1 MKENLKKSLMEIKQ
15 KYTSPISVTS
25 DYKEE
30 NIVKSSCFDVTN
42 TTQTLELTKT
52 TNQPHVNTVQES
64 KTTSK
69 KNMAIEQI
77 DEESFVATSSEVA
90 YGQTYSVS
98 GASVYQVTLDDTTSI
113 EEDISE
119 QRNIPFGPTPKLK
132 RPSEILPITDKENVT
147 VPQEYKL
154 TQDKV
159 YTIEEST
166 GEQQPQIPQKGVL
179 SERQLREGLKESLKK
194 IRQTAQNSKPLSES
208 LSIDHQVTEQHGYSG
223 FIRER
228 PHSSI
233 RGPSF
238 IALKEQKVFMGVKK
252 VYGTPTTEAP
262 KLTFRKPKMP
272 VVQKSSE
279 DNMKSIISETK
290 QALKRTQISRR
301 HLKGKLFIKP
311 FITTFKHYFPTDK
324 PIVHKLGSVNIQESN
339 LRASSEHTTTL
350 SKNISNTIVEETV
363 TETVMKST
371 YTKDSVTSEEV
382 PINTSGMRQ
391 LEENEMKNEL
401 RKTLTEIKKKHDK
414 GVVTTI
420 SSDEAYGSKVTPL
433 HEAPTREEF
442 KGNLLR
448 IQKKYDEDITLTKY
462 EKIVLKTLTP
472 IHDIIDDITDESF
485 EDLQHNLKIAAANFQ
500 EENVDYSS
508 STVTPLNEAQIK
520 EDLKKS
526 LMLIKER
533 HEKNI
538 SSVPVQY
545 YSSKQGLHK
554 TLRRIHRKYE
564 EDIMLTRYE
573 KSISEVLTPIQHT
586 INEMTEETFGEIQRE
601 LKRFEE
607 LKDVTPLEEKQIK
620 EELKKSLINIKMKH
634 DLQKYQSEQRHL
646 LLPLTSTPTS
656 TTIPIQSLSTKQEL
670 ITQMKQIRTKCRQ
683 QQLLTKTENII
694 LEHLA
699 PIEHIIDEM
708 TDETFAEL
716 QLSLKSIVITTDE
729 TDNFPTTSKVTPLNE
744 DQLIENLKKSLK
756 IIKKKHELS
765 MVTKQFA
772 VPEEVHQMYP
782 LARPIPCSSR
792 GELSNNLKKIQRK
805 YQEDVALTKIEQ
817 IMFENFVPLE
827 HTINEMSDDTFKSLQ
842 ETVMATT
849 NLIEDQNHN
858 YVTSSI
864 KPINEDKIK
873 TELKKS
879 LIEIKR
885 RHEEEVKKTGRTEP
899 LRIGESRELLP
910 ISHEVDVYTS
920 TSIPVQYVS
929 TPHELTKN
937 LKIIEKKY
945 EEDLTLSRVEEVVFE
960 TFAPIQHTLNRMSD
974 TTFRS
979 LQQSLR
985 LFTIRG
991 RDHPKSRSTSL
1002 SEDKI
1007 KADLK
1012 RSLINIKKRHENDMK
1027 KHQLSAI
1034 PHDHNTE
1041 PIIPVDTGKVI
1052 PISSTKDEQASS
1064 YSSSLTPQQYCSK
1077 KEELTK
1083 TLKRIEKKYE
1093 EDVTLTTVERIIYQ
1107 TLAPVQHT
1115 INEMTDETFGSLQ
1128 QSITLATGNDKNE
1141 RADYTTTFISPL
1153 NEDEMKKGLKKSLIE
1168 IKKKHER
1175 ETKII
1180 RRDERDEPMF
1190 PIEHRK
1196 VLPITSTEGDKIQPV
1211 TSSMTPLSYFLTDDD
1226 VLKNLSNIELTQ
1238 NEEVIFEKL
1247 VPIQHMIDEMVEKS
1261 LILGT
1266 EISKKQPKNYTTSI
1280 LTPVHQDI
1288 QDTLMTLPQV
1298 HEDDNRN
1305 NKYTT
1310 QILHLTL
1317 NEAVYPTES
1326 SVALPISNT
1335 QNEIFDTCTSS
1346 LTPVQFCSTR
1356 DKLSENLQKIQS
1368 KHKKGI
1374 HLTQIEKVILHTL
1387 APVQHTIAEM
1397 AEDTFEKL
1405 QKCLSLATTSTQN
1418 ERKDYKASAVTPIN
1432 EDIQKTL
1439 VEIVQGH
1446 KDQINKKY
1454 TTPEL
1459 HLTLNEPVYPTESSV
1474 ALPIS
1479 STQNEIFDTCT
1490 SSLTPVQFCSTR
1502 DELSENLQKI
1512 QSKHKKGIHLTQIE
1526 KVILHTLAPVQHT
1539 IAEMAEDT
1547 FAKLQKCISLA
1558 TTSTQNER
1566 KDYKASAVTP
1576 INEDIQKTLV
1586 EIVQGHKDQ
1595 INKKYTTP
1603 ELHLTLNEPV
1613 YPTESSVAL
1622 PISSTQNEI
1631 FDTCT
1636 SSLTPVQFCSTRD
1649 ELSENLQKI
1658 QSKHKKGIHLTQ
1670 IEKVILHTLAPVQ
1683 HTIAEMAED
1692 TFAKLQKCISLA
1704 TTSTQNERKDYKAS
1718 AVTPINEDIQKTLVD
1733 IVQGHKDQI
1742 NKKYTTPE
1750 LHLTLNE
1757 PVYPTESSVALPIS
1771 STQNE
1776 IFDTCT
1782 SSLTPVQFCSTR
1794 DELSENLQKI
1804 QSKHKKGIHLT
1815 QIEKVILHTLAPV
1828 QHTIAEMA
1836 EDTFAKLQKCI
1847 SLATTST
1854 QNERKDYKA
1863 SAVTPINEDIQK
1875 TLVDI
1880 VQGHKDQINKKYTTP
1895 ELHLTLNEPVYP
1907 TESSVALPISS
1918 TQNEIFDTCTS
1929 SLTPVQF
1936 CSTRDKLS
1944 ENLQKIQS
1952 KHKKGIH
1959 LTQIEKVILHTLAPV
1974 QHTIAEMAED
1984 TFAKLQKCLSL
1995 ATTSP
2000 QNERKDYKASA
2011 VTPINED
2018 IQKTLVDI
2026 VQGHKD
2032 QINKKYTTPELHLT
2046 LNEPVYPTES
2056 SVALPISSTQNE
2068 IFDTC
2073 TSSLTPVQF
2082 CSTRD
2087 KLSENLQKIQS
2098 KHKKGIHLTQIE
2110 KVILHTLAPVQHTIA
2125 EMAEDTFAKLQKCL
2139 SLATTSTQN
2148 ERKDYK
2154 ASAVTPINEDIQKTL
2169 VDIVQGHKDQINK
2182 KYTTP
2187 ELHLTLNE
2195 PVYPTESSVALPISS
2210 TQNEIFDT
2218 CTSSL
2223 TPVQFCSTR
2232 DKLSENLQKIQS
2244 KHKKGIHLT
2253 QIEKV
2258 ILHTLAPVQHTIAEM
2273 AEDTFE
2279 KLQKCLSLATTST
2292 QNERKD
2298 YKASAVTPIN
2308 EDIQKTLVE
2317 IVQGHKDQINKKYTT
2332 PELHLTL
2339 NEPVYPTE
2347 SSVALPISSTQ
2358 NEIFDTCTSSLTP
2371 VQFCSTRD
2379 ELSENLQKIQS
2390 KHKKGIHLTQI
2401 EKVILHTLAPVQHTI
2416 AEMAED
2422 TFAKLQK
2429 CISLATTST
2438 QNERKDYK
2446 ASAVTPINEDIQKT
2460 LVDIVQGHK
2469 DQINKKYTT
2478 PELHLT
2484 LNEPVYPTESSV
2496 ALPISS
2502 TQNEIFDTCT
2512 SSLTPVQFC
2521 STRDK
2526 LSENLQKIQSK
2537 HKKGIH
2543 LTQIEKVI
2551 LHTLAPV
2558 QHTIAEMAEDTFAKL
2573 QKCLSLATTSPQNE
2587 RENYKASAV
2596 TPINEDIQKT
2606 LVDIVQGHKDQINK
2620 KYTTPELHLTLNEP
2634 VYPTESSVALPISST
2649 QNEIFDTCT
2658 SSLTP
2663 VQFCST
2669 RDKLSENLQ
2678 KIQSKHKKG
2687 IHLTQIEKVILH
2699 TLAPVQHTIAEMA
2712 EDTFAKLQKCLSLA
2726 TTSPQNERENYKAS
2740 AVTPINED
2748 IQKTLV
2754 DIVQGHKDQIN
2765 KKYTTPELHLTLNEP
2780 VYPTESSVALPI
2792 SSTQNEI
2799 FDTCTSSL
2807 TPVQFCSTRDKLSE
2821 NLQKIQSKHKKG
2833 IHLTQIEKV
2842 ILHTLAPVQHTIA
2855 EMAEDTFAKLQK
2867 CLSLATTS
2875 PQNEREN
2882 YKASAVTPINEDIQK
2897 TLVDIVQGHKDQI
2910 NKKYTTPE
2918 LHLTLNEPVYPTES
2932 SVALPISST
2941 QNEIFDTCTSSLT
2954 PVQFCSTRDE
2964 LSENL
2969 QKIQSKHK
2977 KGIHLTQIEKVILH
2991 TLAPVQHTI
3000 AEMAEDTFAKLQK
3013 CISLATT
3020 STQNERENYK
3030 ASAVTPI
3037 NEDIQKTLVDIV
3049 QGHKDQINKK
3059 YTTPELHLTLNEP
3072 VYPTESSVALPISS
3086 TQNEIFDTCTSSLTP
3101 VQFCSTRDKLSENLQ
3116 KIQSKHKKGIHLTQ
3130 IEKVILHTLAPVQH
3144 TIAEMAEDTFAKL
3157 QKCLSLATTSPQ
3169 NERENYKASAVT
3181 PINEDIQ
3188 KTLVDIVQGHKDQIN
3203 KKYTTPELHLTLN
3216 EPVYP
3221 TESSVALPI
3230 SSTQNEIFDTCTS
3243 SLTPVQFCST
3253 RDKLSENLQKIQS
3266 KHKKGIHLT
3275 QIEKVILHTLAPVQ
3289 HTIAEMAEDTFAK
3302 LQKCLSLATTSTQN
3316 ERKDYKASAV
3326 TPINE
3331 DIQKTLVD
3339 IVQGHKDQINKKYT
3353 TPELHL
3359 TLNEPVY
3366 PTESSVALPI
3376 SSTQNEIFDTCTS
3389 SLTPVQFCST
3399 RDKLSENLQKIQSKH
3414 KKGIHLTQIEKV
3426 ILHTL
3431 APVQH
3436 TIAEMAE
3443 DTFAKLQKCLSL
3455 ATTSPQ
3461 NERENY
3467 KASAVTPIN
3476 EDIQKTLV
3484 EIVQGHKDQINKK
3497 YTTPELH
3504 LTLNEPVYPTESS
3517 VALPISSTQN
3527 EIFDTCTSS
3536 LTPVQ
3541 FCSTRDKLS
3550 ENLQKIQSKHKK
3562 GIHLTQIEKVILHT
3576 LAPVQHTIAEMAEDT
3591 FAKLQ
3596 KCISLATTSTQNER
3610 ENYKASAVTPINEDI
3625 QKTLVD
3631 IVQGHKD
3638 QINKKYTTPEL
3649 HLTLNEPV
3657 YPTESSVALPISST
3671 QNEIFDTCTSSL
3683 TPVQFCSTRDKLS
3696 ENLQKIQSKHK
3707 KGIHLTQIE
3716 KVILHT
3722 LAPVQHTI
3730 AEMAEDTFAKLQKC
3744 LSLATTSPQNE
3755 RENYKASAVTPINE
3769 DIQKTLVDIV
3779 QGHKDQ
3785 INKKY
3790 TTPELHLTL
3799 NEPVYPTESSVAL
3812 PISSTQNEIFDTCT
3826 SSLTPVQFCSTRD
3839 KLSENLQKIQSKHK
3853 KGIHL
3858 TQIEKVIL
3866 HTLAPVQHTI
3876 AEMAED
3882 TFAKL
3887 QKCLSLAT
3895 TSPQNERE
3903 NYKASAVTPINEDIQ
3918 KTLVDIVQGH
3928 KDQINKKYTTPELHL
3943 TLNEPVYPTES
3954 SVALPISSTQNEIF
3968 DTCTSSL
3975 TPVQFCS
3982 TRDKLSENL
3991 QKIQSK
3997 HKKGI
4002 HLTQIEKVILHTLAP
4017 VQHTIAEMAE
4027 DTFAKLQK
4035 CLSLATTSP
4044 QNERENYKASAVTP
4058 INEDIQKTLVDIV
4071 QGHKDQINKKY
4082 TTPELHLTLNEPVYP
4097 TESSVALPISSTQN
4111 EIFDTC
4117 TSSLTPVQFCS
4128 TRDKLS
4134 ENLQKIQS
4142 KHKKGIHLTQIE
4154 KVILHTLA
4162 PVQHTIAEM
4171 AEDTFAKLQKC
4182 LSLATT
4188 SPQNERENYKA
4199 SAVTPIN
4206 EDIQKTLV
4214 DIVQGH
4220 KDQINKKYT
4229 TPELHLTLNEPV
4241 YPTESSVALPISST
4255 QNEIFDTCT
4264 SSLTPVQFCS
4274 TRDKLS
4280 ENLQK
4285 IQSKHKKGI
4294 HLTQIEKVIL
4304 HTLAPVQHTIAEMA
4318 EDTFAKLQ
4326 KCLSLATTSPQN
4338 ERENYKASAVTPINE
4353 DIQKT
4358 LVDIVQGHK
4367 DQINKK
4373 YTTPELHLT
4382 LNEPVYPT
4390 ESSVALPISSTQNEI
4405 FDTCTS
4411 SLTPVQ
4417 FCSTRDK
4424 LSENLQ
4430 KIQSKHK
4437 KGIHLTQIE
4446 KVILHTLAPV
4456 QHTIAEMA
4464 EDTFAKLQKCLS
4476 LATTSPQNER
4486 ENYKAS
4492 AVTPINEDIQKT
4504 LVDIVQ
4510 GHKDQ
4515 INKKYTTPELH
4526 LTLNE
4531 PVYPTESSVA
4541 LPISSTQNEIFDTCT
4556 SSLTPVQFCS
4566 TRDKLSEN
4574 LQKIQS
4580 KHKKGI
4586 HLTQIEKVILHT
4598 LAPVQHT
4605 IAEMAEDTFAK
4616 LQKCLSLATTSPQ
4629 NERENYKASAV
4640 TPINEDIQKTLVDIV
4655 QGHKDQINK
4664 KYTTPELHLTLNEPV
4679 YPTESSVALPIS
4691 STQNEIFDT
4700 CTSSLT
4706 PVQFCSTRDK
4716 LSENLQKIQSKHKKG
4731 IHLTQIEKVILHTLA
4746 PVQHTI
4752 AEMAEDTFAK
4762 LQKCLSLA
4770 TTSPQNERENYKAS
4784 AVTPINEDIQKT
4796 LVDIVQGHKDQINKK
4811 YTTPELHLT
4820 LNEPVYPTES
4830 SVALPISSTQ
4840 NEIFDT
4846 CTSSLTPVQFCSTRD
4861 KLSENLQKIQSKHKK
4876 GIHLT
4881 QIEKVIL
4888 HTLAPVQHTIAEMA
4902 EDTFAKLQKC
4912 LSLATTSPQNERE
4925 NYKASAVTPINED
4938 IQKTLVDIV
4947 QGHKDQINKKYTT
4960 PELHLTLN
4968 EPVYPT
4974 ESSVALPISST
4985 QNEIF
4990 DTCTSSLTPV
5000 QFCSTR
5006 DKLSENLQKIQSK
5019 HKKGIHLT
5027 QIEKVILH
5035 TLAPV
5040 QHTIAEMAEDTF
5052 AKLQKCISLATTSTQ
5067 NERKDYKASA
5077 VTPINEDIQKTLVDI
5092 VQGHKDQI
5100 NKKYTT
5106 PELHLTLNEP
5116 VYPTVDT
5123 HDTQHNKH
5131 EKGDQIQEKSV
5142 EDTQR
5147 RLVTSTLIQY
5157 CSTPEELTN
5166 TLKSI
5171 EKKYDKNVGLSEI
5184 DKIIFHTLAPIL
5196 HTIDRM
5202 TQETFEE
5209 IQQSVTLAASRKDEP
5224 DTDYTISSVWPLN
5237 EDKIKSE
5244 LKKSL
5249 IEIRKRHE
5257 NEVEIMK
5264 KHQLPGRA
5272 LPISST
5278 EDDRVD
5284 TCLSSPLPIQL
5295 SSTRDEFVKVLRRIR
5310 KKHEEDVTLT
5320 DVEKIILETLV
5331 PIEHTIDDM
5340 THETFEGIKQS
5351 VTIATSRIE
5360 KPNTDY
5366 TSSSVWPLNEE
5377 KIKSELKKSLIEFR
5391 KRHEK
5396 EVEIMKKHQLPGRA
5410 LPISSTEDDKIDTCL
5425 SSPLPIQVSSTRD
5438 EFVKVLRRIRKKHE
5452 EDVTLTDVEK
5462 IILETLVPIEHT
5474 IDDMTHETF
5483 EGIKQSVTIATS
5495 RIEKPNTDYTS
5506 SSVWPLN
5513 EEKIKSEL
5521 KKSLIE
5527 IRKRHE
5533 KEVEIMKKHQLP
5545 GRALPISST
5554 EDDRVDTCLSSPL
5567 PIQLSSTREEFV
5579 KSLRRIRKKHEEDVT
5594 LTDVEKII
5602 LETLVPMEH
5611 TIDDMTHETFERIK
5625 QSVTIATSRIEKPN
5639 TDYTSSSVWPL
5650 NEEKIKSEL
5659 KKSLI
5664 EFRKRHEKEVE
5675 IMKKHQLPGRA
5686 LPISS
5691 TEDDKIDTCLSSPLP
5706 IQVSSTRDEFV
5717 KVLRR
5722 IRKKHEEDVTLT
5734 DVEKIILETLV
5745 PIEHTIDDMT
5755 HETFE
5760 GIKQSVTI
5768 ATSRIEKPNTDYTSS
5783 SVWPLNEEKIKS
5795 ELKKSLIE
5803 IRKRHE
5809 KEVEIMKKHQL
5820 PGRALPISSTED
5832 DRVDTCL
5839 SSPLPIQLSST
5850 REEFVK
5856 SLRRIRKKHEED
5868 VTLTDV
5874 EKIILETLVPMEH
5887 TIDDM
5892 THETFERI
5900 KQSVTIATSRIEK
5913 PNTDYTS
5920 SSVWPL
5926 NEEKIKSELKKSLIE
5941 FRKRHEKE
5949 VEIMKKHQLP
5959 GRALPISSTEDDKI
5973 DTCLSSPLPIQ
5984 VSSTRDEF
5992 VKVLRRIRKKH
6003 EEDVTLTDVEKIIL
6017 ETLVPIEHT
6026 IDDMTHE
6033 TFEGIKQS
6041 VTIATSRIEK
6051 PNTDYTSSSVWPLNE
6066 EKIKSKLKKSLI
6078 EIRKR
6083 HEKEVEIMK
6092 KHQLPGRALPISSTE
6107 DDKIDTCL
6115 SSPLPIQVSSTRD
6128 EFVKVLRRIRK
6139 KHEEDVTLTDVEKI
6153 ILETL
6158 VPIEHTIDDMTH
6170 ETFEGIKQS
6179 VTIATSII
6187 EKPNTDYTS
6196 SSVWPLNEEKIKSEL
6211 KKSLIGIKKRH
6222 EKEVEIRK
6230 NHSFSV
6236 VSHDALD
6243 YEEKPFNLTE
6253 TGRVL
6258 PILSTE
6264 DERVDTYLSSP
6275 LPIQVSSTRDEFVKV
6290 LRRIRKKHEED
6301 VTLTDVEKIILETL
6315 VPIEHT
6321 IDDMTHE
6328 TFEGIKQSVT
6338 IATSRIEKP
6347 NTDYTSSSV
6356 WPLNEEK
6363 IKSELK
6369 KSLIGIKKRH
6379 EKEVEIRKNHSFSVV
6394 SHDALDNEEKPFNL
6408 TETGRALP
6416 ILSTED
6422 ERVDTYLSSPLPI
6435 QVSSTR
6441 DEFVKVLRRIRKKHE
6456 EDVTLT
6462 DVEKIILETLVPI
6475 EHTIDDMTHETFE
6488 GIKQSVTIATSRIEK
6503 PNTDYTSSS
6512 VWPLNEE
6519 KIKSELKKSL
6529 IGIKKRHEKEVEIR
6543 KNHSFSVVSH
6553 DALDNEEKPFNL
6565 TETGRALPI
6574 LSTEDERVD
6583 TYLSSPLPI
6592 QVSSTRDEFV
6602 KVLRRIRKKHEE
6614 DVTLTDMEKIILET
6628 LVPIEHTIDDMT
6640 HETFEGIK
6648 QSVTIATSRI
6658 EKPNTD
6664 YTSSSVWPLNEEKI
6678 KSELKKSLIGIKK
6691 RHEKEVEIRKN
6702 HSFSVVS
6709 HDALDNEEKPF
6720 NLTETGRAL
6729 PILST
6734 EDERV
6739 DTYLSSPLPI
6749 QISSTRDEFVKV
6761 LRRIRKKHEEDVTLT
6776 DMEKIILETLVP
6788 IEHTIDDMTHE
6799 TFEGIKQSVTIA
6811 TSRIEKPN
6819 TDYTSSSV
6827 WPLNE
6832 EKIKEELK
6840 KSLIKIKRK
6849 HENDVKIQTTSAVSQ
6864 DIEDNKYEA
6873 LSPEEVSKSIPIV
6886 STEDDMV
6893 YAHTSSCTPLHYCS
6907 THEELVR
6914 TVKEVQK
6921 KYENNETLTAIEKI
6935 IFECL
6940 VPMDEITHDMFV
6952 SIQQS
6957 LVLATSSVQ
6966 GQENDYSTS
6975 SVSVVNKDKIKED
6988 LKRSLLDI
6996 KRKHAK
7002 YPEQKTPVV
7011 SHVTEDYRSEP
7022 IIPIE
7027 RSQVLPSL
7035 STEDSQTDTY
7045 FASLVP
7051 VHHLSTKDKLV
7062 KSLKD
7067 IQKKYVEDVTLT
7079 KIEKIILK
7087 TLAPIQHT
7095 IDDMTNETFE
7105 SLQKTLQLTM
7115 NSIQEQERNYTT
7127 SIITPLNEPKIRDE
7141 IQKFL
7146 NKIEKKD
7153 VEDFVVT
7160 PIKPSI
7166 QQRLDDSTESNLE
7179 SVLAETKQRLRRPL
7193 RLQKPEKYQPET
7205 YQLKPVTIEQKV
7217 LEQQN
7222 VKYSLK
7228 GTVLPK
7234 PSRSTISETK
7244 EVLIETKRVAPI
7256 NVSIDEQI
7264 DYNIIDSVR
7273 AKEDLPFSITEE
7285 EMPDLVSSHEIQV
7298 CQPHRDQR
7306 IVKDLKKSLKKI
7318 RNDYEGRFLL
7328 RK

>member
-442 KGNLLR
+442 KRNLLR

-1794 DELSENLQKI
+1794 D
-1804 QSKHKKGIHLT
+1804 
-1815 QIEKVILHTLAPV
+1815 
-1828 QHTIAEMA
+1828 
-1836 EDTFAKLQKCI
+1836 
-1847 SLATTST
+1847 
-1854 QNERKDYKA
+1854 
-1863 SAVTPINEDIQK
+1863 
-1875 TLVDI
+1875 
-1880 VQGHKDQINKKYTTP
+1880 
-1895 ELHLTLNEPVYP
+1895 
-1907 TESSVALPISS
+1907 
-1918 TQNEIFDTCTS
+1918 
-1929 SLTPVQF
+1929 
-1936 CSTRDKLS
+1936 KLS

-2000 QNERKDYKASA
+2000 QNER
-2011 VTPINED
+2011 
-2018 IQKTLVDI
+2018 
-2026 VQGHKD
+2026 
-2032 QINKKYTTPELHLT
+2032 
-2046 LNEPVYPTES
+2046 
-2056 SVALPISSTQNE
+2056 
-2068 IFDTC
+2068 
-2073 TSSLTPVQF
+2073 
-2082 CSTRD
+2082 
-2087 KLSENLQKIQS
+2087 EN
-2098 KHKKGIHLTQIE
+2098 
-2110 KVILHTLAPVQHTIA
+2110 
-2125 EMAEDTFAKLQKCL
+2125 
-2139 SLATTSTQN
+2139 
-2148 ERKDYK
+2148 YK

-2807 TPVQFCSTRDKLSE
+2807 TPVQFCSTRDELSENLQKIQSKHKKGIHLTQIEKVILHTLAPVQHTIAEMAEDTFEKLQKCLSLATTSTQNERKDYKASAVTPINEDIQKTLVEIVQGHKDQINKKYTTPELHLTLNEPVYTTESSVALPISSTQNEIFDTCTSSLTPVQFCSTRDELSENLQKIQSKHKKGIHLTQIEKVILHTLAPVQHTIAEMAEDTFAKLQKCISLATTSTQNERKDYKASAVTPINEDIQKTLVDIVQGHKDQLNKKYTTPELHLTLNEPVYPTESSVALPISSTQNEIFDTCTSSLTPVQFCSTRDKLSE
-2821 NLQKIQSKHKKG
+2821 NLQKIQSKHKKS

-2991 TLAPVQHTI
+2991 TLTPVQHTI

-3013 CISLATT
+3013 CISLATS

-3188 KTLVDIVQGHKDQIN
+3188 KTLVEIVQGHKDQIN

-3302 LQKCLSLATTSTQN
+3302 LQKCISLATTSTQN

-3596 KCISLATTSTQNER
+3596 KCLSLATTSPQNER

-3649 HLTLNEPV
+3649 NLTLNEPV

-3769 DIQKTLVDIV
+3769 DIQKTLV
-3779 QGHKDQ
+3779 
-3785 INKKY
+3785 
-3790 TTPELHLTL
+3790 E
-3799 NEPVYPTESSVAL
+3799 
-3812 PISSTQNEIFDTCT
+3812 
-3826 SSLTPVQFCSTRD
+3826 
-3839 KLSENLQKIQSKHK
+3839 
-3853 KGIHL
+3853 
-3858 TQIEKVIL
+3858 
-3866 HTLAPVQHTI
+3866 
-3876 AEMAED
+3876 
-3882 TFAKL
+3882 
-3887 QKCLSLAT
+3887 
-3895 TSPQNERE
+3895 
-3903 NYKASAVTPINEDIQ
+3903 
-3918 KTLVDIVQGH
+3918 
-3928 KDQINKKYTTPELHL
+3928 
-3943 TLNEPVYPTES
+3943 
-3954 SVALPISSTQNEIF
+3954 
-3968 DTCTSSL
+3968 
-3975 TPVQFCS
+3975 
-3982 TRDKLSENL
+3982 
-3991 QKIQSK
+3991 
-3997 HKKGI
+3997 
-4002 HLTQIEKVILHTLAP
+4002 
-4017 VQHTIAEMAE
+4017 
-4027 DTFAKLQK
+4027 
-4035 CLSLATTSP
+4035 
-4044 QNERENYKASAVTP
+4044 
-4058 INEDIQKTLVDIV
+4058 
-4071 QGHKDQINKKY
+4071 
-4082 TTPELHLTLNEPVYP
+4082 
-4097 TESSVALPISSTQN
+4097 
-4111 EIFDTC
+4111 
-4117 TSSLTPVQFCS
+4117 
-4128 TRDKLS
+4128 
-4134 ENLQKIQS
+4134 
-4142 KHKKGIHLTQIE
+4142 
-4154 KVILHTLA
+4154 
-4162 PVQHTIAEM
+4162 
-4171 AEDTFAKLQKC
+4171 
-4182 LSLATT
+4182 
-4188 SPQNERENYKA
+4188 
-4199 SAVTPIN
+4199 
-4206 EDIQKTLV
+4206 
-4214 DIVQGH
+4214 
-4220 KDQINKKYT
+4220 
-4229 TPELHLTLNEPV
+4229 
-4241 YPTESSVALPISST
+4241 
-4255 QNEIFDTCT
+4255 
-4264 SSLTPVQFCS
+4264 
-4274 TRDKLS
+4274 
-4280 ENLQK
+4280 
-4285 IQSKHKKGI
+4285 
-4294 HLTQIEKVIL
+4294 
-4304 HTLAPVQHTIAEMA
+4304 
-4318 EDTFAKLQ
+4318 
-4326 KCLSLATTSPQN
+4326 
-4338 ERENYKASAVTPINE
+4338 
-4353 DIQKT
+4353 
-4358 LVDIVQGHK
+4358 
-4367 DQINKK
+4367 
-4373 YTTPELHLT
+4373 
-4382 LNEPVYPT
+4382 
-4390 ESSVALPISSTQNEI
+4390 
-4405 FDTCTS
+4405 
-4411 SLTPVQ
+4411 
-4417 FCSTRDK
+4417 
-4424 LSENLQ
+4424 
-4430 KIQSKHK
+4430 
-4437 KGIHLTQIE
+4437 
-4446 KVILHTLAPV
+4446 
-4456 QHTIAEMA
+4456 
-4464 EDTFAKLQKCLS
+4464 
-4476 LATTSPQNER
+4476 
-4486 ENYKAS
+4486 
-4492 AVTPINEDIQKT
+4492 
-4504 LVDIVQ
+4504 
-4510 GHKDQ
+4510 
-4515 INKKYTTPELH
+4515 
-4526 LTLNE
+4526 
-4531 PVYPTESSVA
+4531 
-4541 LPISSTQNEIFDTCT
+4541 
-4556 SSLTPVQFCS
+4556 
-4566 TRDKLSEN
+4566 
-4574 LQKIQS
+4574 
-4580 KHKKGI
+4580 
-4586 HLTQIEKVILHT
+4586 
-4598 LAPVQHT
+4598 
-4605 IAEMAEDTFAK
+4605 
-4616 LQKCLSLATTSPQ
+4616 
-4629 NERENYKASAV
+4629 
-4640 TPINEDIQKTLVDIV
+4640 
-4655 QGHKDQINK
+4655 
-4664 KYTTPELHLTLNEPV
+4664 
-4679 YPTESSVALPIS
+4679 
-4691 STQNEIFDT
+4691 
-4700 CTSSLT
+4700 
-4706 PVQFCSTRDK
+4706 
-4716 LSENLQKIQSKHKKG
+4716 
-4731 IHLTQIEKVILHTLA
+4731 
-4746 PVQHTI
+4746 
-4752 AEMAEDTFAK
+4752 
-4762 LQKCLSLA
+4762 
-4770 TTSPQNERENYKAS
+4770 
-4784 AVTPINEDIQKT
+4784 
-4796 LVDIVQGHKDQINKK
+4796 IVQGHKDQINKK

-5521 KKSLIE
+5521 KKSLI
-5527 IRKRHE
+5527 
-5533 KEVEIMKKHQLP
+5533 
-5545 GRALPISST
+5545 
-5554 EDDRVDTCLSSPL
+5554 
-5567 PIQLSSTREEFV
+5567 
-5579 KSLRRIRKKHEEDVT
+5579 
-5594 LTDVEKII
+5594 
-5602 LETLVPMEH
+5602 
-5611 TIDDMTHETFERIK
+5611 
-5625 QSVTIATSRIEKPN
+5625 
-5639 TDYTSSSVWPL
+5639 
-5650 NEEKIKSEL
+5650 
-5659 KKSLI
+5659 
-5664 EFRKRHEKEVE
+5664 
-5675 IMKKHQLPGRA
+5675 
-5686 LPISS
+5686 
-5691 TEDDKIDTCLSSPLP
+5691 
-5706 IQVSSTRDEFV
+5706 
-5717 KVLRR
+5717 
-5722 IRKKHEEDVTLT
+5722 
-5734 DVEKIILETLV
+5734 
-5745 PIEHTIDDMT
+5745 
-5755 HETFE
+5755 
-5760 GIKQSVTI
+5760 
-5768 ATSRIEKPNTDYTSS
+5768 
-5783 SVWPLNEEKIKS
+5783 
-5795 ELKKSLIE
+5795 
-5803 IRKRHE
+5803 
-5809 KEVEIMKKHQL
+5809 
-5820 PGRALPISSTED
+5820 
-5832 DRVDTCL
+5832 
-5839 SSPLPIQLSST
+5839 
-5850 REEFVK
+5850 
-5856 SLRRIRKKHEED
+5856 
-5868 VTLTDV
+5868 
-5874 EKIILETLVPMEH
+5874 
-5887 TIDDM
+5887 
-5892 THETFERI
+5892 
-5900 KQSVTIATSRIEK
+5900 
-5913 PNTDYTS
+5913 
-5920 SSVWPL
+5920 
-5926 NEEKIKSELKKSLIE
+5926 
-5941 FRKRHEKE
+5941 
-5949 VEIMKKHQLP
+5949 
-5959 GRALPISSTEDDKI
+5959 
-5973 DTCLSSPLPIQ
+5973 
-5984 VSSTRDEF
+5984 
-5992 VKVLRRIRKKH
+5992 
-6003 EEDVTLTDVEKIIL
+6003 
-6017 ETLVPIEHT
+6017 
-6026 IDDMTHE
+6026 
-6033 TFEGIKQS
+6033 
-6041 VTIATSRIEK
+6041 
-6051 PNTDYTSSSVWPLNE
+6051 
-6066 EKIKSKLKKSLI
+6066 
-6078 EIRKR
+6078 
-6083 HEKEVEIMK
+6083 
-6092 KHQLPGRALPISSTE
+6092 
-6107 DDKIDTCL
+6107 
-6115 SSPLPIQVSSTRD
+6115 
-6128 EFVKVLRRIRK
+6128 
-6139 KHEEDVTLTDVEKI
+6139 
-6153 ILETL
+6153 
-6158 VPIEHTIDDMTH
+6158 
-6170 ETFEGIKQS
+6170 
-6179 VTIATSII
+6179 
-6187 EKPNTDYTS
+6187 
-6196 SSVWPLNEEKIKSEL
+6196 
-6211 KKSLIGIKKRH
+6211 GIKKRH

-6529 IGIKKRHEKEVEIR
+6529 IGIRKRHEKEVEIRKNHSFSVVSHDALDNEEKPFNLTVTGRALPILSTEDERVDTYLSSPLPIQVSSTRDEFVKVLNRIRKKHEEDVTLTGMEKIILETLVPMEHTIDDMTHETFEGIKQSVTIATSRIEKPNTDYTSSSVWPLNEEKIKSELKKSLIGIKKRHEKEVEIR

-6614 DVTLTDMEKIILET
+6614 DVTLTDVEKIILET